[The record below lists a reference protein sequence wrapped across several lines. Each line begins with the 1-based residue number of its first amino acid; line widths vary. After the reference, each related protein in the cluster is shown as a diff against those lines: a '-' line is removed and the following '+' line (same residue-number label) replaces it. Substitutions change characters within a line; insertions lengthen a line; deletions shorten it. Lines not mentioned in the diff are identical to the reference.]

1 MALEGTLQDM
11 SLSDLFQIF
20 RLGPKS
26 GVLILTRDADRGII
40 YVNQGQLIDAF
51 IVRGAERMVV
61 ATRDEAILAMLEWE
75 DASFAFNHNLSV
87 ANRPVRIEHDAEWL
101 IMEGMRRRS
110 DPTRALPYHTITLD
124 TRLQLSPLP
133 SSAESGV
140 SLDVDQ
146 WRILSQIASNQTLR
160 SICEATRIEP
170 QKAIRVVAELL
181 SIGLVE
187 IAVPPRSTEA
197 RQPREQPVSTPL
209 QPRRIPTDLALANA
223 GILDPGEQSRPNVGR
238 GLLNAIMRRIDDL

>member
-26 GVLILTRDADRGII
+26 GVLLLTKSADRGVI
-40 YVNQGQLIDAF
+40 YVNQGNLIDAF
-51 IVRGAERMVV
+51 IVRGPDRMVIS
-61 ATRDEAILAMLEWE
+61 TRDDAVLSMLGWE
-75 DASFAFNHNLSV
+75 DASFVFNHNLSV

-101 IMEGMRRRS
+101 VMEGMRRRT

-124 TRLQLSPLP
+124 THLQLSPLP

-146 WRILSQIASNQTLR
+146 WRILSQIAGNQSLR

-181 SIGLVE
+181 SIGLIEV
-187 IAVPPRSTEA
+187 AVAPKPAAPPKPPPPTIKPLPSK
-197 RQPREQPVSTPL
+197 QPAE
-209 QPRRIPTDLALANA
+209 LAMANA
-223 GILDPGEQSRPNVGR
+223 GILDGDQSRPPVGR

>member
-1 MALEGTLQDM
+1 MALEGSLQDM

-26 GVLILTRDADRGII
+26 GVLILTRDTERGVI

-61 ATRDEAILAMLEWE
+61 NTRDEAVLSMLEWD
-75 DASFAFNHNLSV
+75 DATFVFNHNLSV
-87 ANRPVRIEHDAEWL
+87 ENRPVRIEHDAEWL

-110 DPTRALPYHTITLD
+110 DPTRAMPYHTITLD

-160 SICEATRIEP
+160 TICEATRIEP

-187 IAVPPRSTEA
+187 IAPPPKTTKPA
-197 RQPREQPVSTPL
+197 RPREQPATPAVK
-209 QPRRIPTDLALANA
+209 PKVPDMALAAA
-223 GILDPGEQSRPNVGR
+223 GVLDSGEQSRPNVGR